1 MTVLLLEYHQEEW
14 EVLKTLASYYKVVG
28 EDFMLATMLDIVADP
43 SAPDAFVNG
52 IMEGVDWIWE
62 AGILKAKQSEVEVV
76 EEKTMTHPAIAVA
89 EPEKAVE
96 AVIEKTQKTINKLVD
111 QKQLDEKKLEIFQ
124 NFLSNL

>member
-1 MTVLLLEYHQEEW
+1 MGS
-14 EVLKTLASYYKVVG
+14 LKDTSEGYKVVG
-28 EDFMLATMLDIVADP
+28 EDFMLATAADIVADP

-52 IMEGVDWIWE
+52 IMEGVDWVWE
-62 AGILKAKQSEVEVV
+62 AGILKAKQSEVKVI

-96 AVIEKTQKTINKLVD
+96 EVIEKTQKTINKLVD
-111 QKQLDEKKLEIFQ
+111 QGQLDEKKLEIFQ

>member
-1 MTVLLLEYHQEEW
+1 
-14 EVLKTLASYYKVVG
+14 
-28 EDFMLATMLDIVADP
+28 
-43 SAPDAFVNG
+43 
-52 IMEGVDWIWE
+52 
-62 AGILKAKQSEVEVV
+62 
-76 EEKTMTHPAIAVA
+76 MTHPAIAVA